1 MKLSKNTDFFQT
13 KKAEVHVE
21 KPEQSSSSGKQRV
34 KPASE
39 RQSSAGIIVLIKQV
53 VDILEKCGFRKLSS
67 ITQKK
72 YGTFNYANRWSR
84 ICGESN

>member
-34 KPASE
+34 KPVPK
-39 RQSSAGIIVLIKQV
+39 RQSSAGIIVLIQV
-53 VDILEKCGFRKLSS
+53 SQVP
-67 ITQKK
+67 
-72 YGTFNYANRWSR
+72 
-84 ICGESN
+84 

>member
-34 KPASE
+34 KPVPK

-53 VDILEKCGFRKLSS
+53 VDILEKCGFRKLSTRVNQIQS
-67 ITQKK
+67 DL
-72 YGTFNYANRWSR
+72 NRERFVVSVV
-84 ICGESN
+84 

>member
-1 MKLSKNTDFFQT
+1 MKLSKNTDFFQA

-39 RQSSAGIIVLIKQV
+39 RQSSAGIIVL
-53 VDILEKCGFRKLSS
+53 GRF
-67 ITQKK
+67 
-72 YGTFNYANRWSR
+72 Y
-84 ICGESN
+84 